1 MVLLWKFVIQLIF
14 VANSPPHPD
23 GQELDHPARGRNCP
37 LEISSSAQ
45 VEDTGRGKERD
56 EWLRKKRSEREGG
69 RATKMTGWGEE
80 KKGGG
85 QMQPWPNTTLALGHG
100 IGFALLCISMC
111 FLRSLWEERMHS
123 HTGCICGLT
132 QATD

>member
-37 LEISSSAQ
+37 LEISNSAP

-56 EWLRKKRSEREGG
+56 EWLRKKGSEREGG
-69 RATKMTGWGEE
+69 REGDKDDRLGEE
-80 KKGGG
+80 KKVARCSLG
-85 QMQPWPNTTLALGHG
+85 QTPHWPLAM
-100 IGFALLCISMC
+100 ALVLLFCASLCASSDHC
-111 FLRSLWEERMHS
+111 GKR
-123 HTGCICGLT
+123 GCIVTLDAFAG
-132 QATD
+132 

>member
-37 LEISSSAQ
+37 LEISNSAP

-56 EWLRKKRSEREGG
+56 EWLRKKGSEREGG
-69 RATKMTGWGEE
+69 RVTKMTGWGRR
-80 KKGGG
+80 KRWPDAALAKHHIG
-85 QMQPWPNTTLALGHG
+85 PWPWHWFCSSVHLYVLPQITVGREDA
-100 IGFALLCISMC
+100 
-111 FLRSLWEERMHS
+111 
-123 HTGCICGLT
+123 
-132 QATD
+132 